1 MFIELLNIINRTYMG
16 VSYGVVGGLFGTFI
30 FSDYKKEM
38 SNSII
43 GLKFSPFNRGTVY
56 GYIIGFFLGY
66 RLAKKVYITN

>member
-38 SNSII
+38 SNSI

-56 GYIIGFFLGY
+56 GYIIGFFFGY
-66 RLAKKVYITN
+66 RLAKKIHITN

>member
-1 MFIELLNIINRTYMG
+1 MFIELLNIINKTYMG

-38 SNSII
+38 NDSMT
-43 GLKFSPFNRGTVY
+43 LKFSPFNRGTVY

-66 RLAKKVYITN
+66 RLTKKIHITN